1 MPAWNF
7 VRKSFYRDSV
17 TLMRLSRDLEAV
29 PGVTRAAAM
38 LGTPGN
44 RALLHDAGLLAAE
57 GEAAGAADLV
67 IAVCADS
74 FAAADAARAE
84 AEEALAA
91 RRAPA
96 GAPPGP
102 RPRTLAAACRALPD
116 ATLALVSLPGA
127 WAADEARRALEAGLH
142 VMLFSD
148 NVAVADEVAL
158 KRLARARGLFLL
170 GPDCGTAIL
179 AGVPLGF
186 ANAVPRGRIGVAAAS
201 GTGLQA
207 VTCHVAAA
215 GEGISHAIGVG
226 GRDLSDEVGGLMLEP
241 ALDALAADPATAVV
255 VVLGKPPGPATLA
268 RLRARVA
275 ALAKPT
281 VLHFV
286 GDRTLS
292 TAATLEDAALAAVA
306 LARGQTP
313 APVEFGAPPGEIAA
327 CVEAAARALGE
338 GQRWVRGI
346 YAGGTLA
353 WEAREL
359 LAARLAD
366 VAPGV
371 DGGASGHRVVDF
383 GGDAFTLGR
392 PHPMLDGTIRREWIE
407 REAADPAAAV
417 LLLDVIQGFG
427 AHPDP
432 AGELLPALR
441 AARRRAEAEGRA
453 LAVVASVTGTEEDL
467 QPRSTQVA
475 ALEAAGVLV
484 MPSNAQAARLAAA
497 IAATRA

>member
-1 MPAWNF
+1 MIQ
-7 VRKSFYRDSV
+7 
-17 TLMRLSRDLEAV
+17 
-29 PGVTRAAAM
+29 RAAAFI
-38 LGTPGN
+38 
-44 RALLHDAGLLAAE
+44 LLLTASL
-57 GEAAGAADLV
+57 AAGARDLPLDR
-67 IAVCADS
+67 IK
-74 FAAADAARAE
+74 
-84 AEEALAA
+84 L
-91 RRAPA
+91 
-96 GAPPGP
+96 PPGFTISLYADDVP
-102 RPRTLAAACRALPD
+102 GARSMALSPDGTLFVGTRGSKVYALPNRKN
-116 ATLALVSLPGA
+116 GKQ
-127 WAADEARRALEAGLH
+127 
-142 VMLFSD
+142 
-148 NVAVADEVAL
+148 ADEVIVLADKL
-158 KRLARARGLFLL
+158 K
-170 GPDCGTAIL
+170 
-179 AGVPLGF
+179 
-186 ANAVPRGRIGVAAAS
+186 GRVREPYFFVSAAS
-201 GTGLQA
+201 
-207 VTCHVAAA
+207 
-215 GEGISHAIGVG
+215 
-226 GRDLSDEVGGLMLEP
+226 MFP
-241 ALDALAADPATAVV
+241 A
-255 VVLGKPPGPATLA
+255 
-268 RLRARVA
+268 
-275 ALAKPT
+275 
-281 VLHFV
+281 
-286 GDRTLS
+286 
-292 TAATLEDAALAAVA
+292 AALAAVA

-313 APVEFGAPPGEIAA
+313 APVEFAAAPGEIAA
-327 CVEAAARALGE
+327 RVEAAARALGE

-467 QPRSTQVA
+467 QPRSTQIS